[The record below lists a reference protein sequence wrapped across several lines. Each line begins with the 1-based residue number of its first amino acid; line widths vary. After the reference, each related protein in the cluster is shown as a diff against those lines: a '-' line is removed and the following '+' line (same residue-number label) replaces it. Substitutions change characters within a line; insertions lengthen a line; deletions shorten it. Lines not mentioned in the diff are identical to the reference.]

1 MRSTHSPSVR
11 SRYDYYY
18 STLSPGSSAA
28 NFYDNQNLSLFGD
41 PVPPATD
48 FLETLDN
55 HLYGSFRRNS
65 SGGGGGVASGDG
77 SVYGAMAERRPQ
89 IPYNREF
96 IRIMSSTSSAG
107 SSSII
112 RPVSVNPSSIMSPST
127 IPGEDRTVP
136 LINGL
141 LRDEARMNFQKRSS
155 SSFSDDYR
163 VNLDMFR

>member
-1 MRSTHSPSVR
+1 
-11 SRYDYYY
+11 
-18 STLSPGSSAA
+18 
-28 NFYDNQNLSLFGD
+28 
-41 PVPPATD
+41 
-48 FLETLDN
+48 
-55 HLYGSFRRNS
+55 
-65 SGGGGGVASGDG
+65 
-77 SVYGAMAERRPQ
+77 
-89 IPYNREF
+89 
-96 IRIMSSTSSAG
+96 MSSTSSAG